1 MNTSKII
8 IALALLLTA
17 AEGRAQVV
25 LEQNALKRA
34 TSSVEGEVSLS
45 GEANNGYSPFWMH
58 ANQNGLNEIIGSS
71 VTLNAYVGHD
81 DHDKPGN
88 WHLSWGLGV
97 QVDYDGEFRVLVPD
111 AFVDFDYK
119 KVCLSVG
126 SKIRRNNELK
136 GDLTSGSQT
145 FGNNALPVPSVRF
158 ELPEYWNISPWIGIK
173 GHFSYGMMTDGNWQ
187 KDYLQPDDAAAFKP
201 RYAKNILLHTKA
213 GYLRVGNVEK
223 FPLTLEGGLE
233 MATQFGGTVYNYGD
247 ANETIEMPSGI
258 KDFVKAIYSGGSD
271 ATDGPYANAGGNTLG
286 SWLVALTYHGKGWKA
301 KAYFDHFF
309 EDHSQ
314 MFMQYGWYD
323 GLVGFEVELP
333 ENRFVSRFC
342 YEYIKTTDQTGPIS
356 HDHTEALPT
365 QISGGDDYYNHVLYQ
380 GWQHFGIPM
389 GNPFYFS
396 PLYRED
402 GSLLFDANR
411 FKAHHLALAGTP
423 VKGLDYKL
431 HFSYVSSWGTY
442 NLPFENPKY
451 QTSLGLSLAWAPEHL
466 GRLNLP
472 GWSLGLD
479 LGWDKGSIIGDNTGA
494 CLAITKSF

>member
-17 AEGRAQVV
+17 AEGRAQVAP
-25 LEQNALKRA
+25 EQNALKRA

-187 KDYLQPDDAAAFKP
+187 KDYLQPDDAAVFKP

-247 ANETIEMPSGI
+247 TNETIEMPSGI

-314 MFMQYGWYD
+314 MFWQYPWKDMLYG
-323 GLVGFEVELP
+323 GEVRLP
-333 ENRFVSRFC
+333 KNPVVSTIL
-342 YEYIKTTDQTGPIS
+342 YEHLRTTDQSGPIY
-356 HDHTEALPT
+356 HDKTANFPT
-365 QISGGDDYYNHVLYQ
+365 AIYGQDDYYNNHVYAA
-380 GWQHFGIPM
+380 WQYAGFSVGNALLPSPIYNTDGNIRFYDNRIKASHIGIE
-389 GNPFYFS
+389 GNPTKEIEYRI
-396 PLYRED
+396 LYTHE
-402 GSLLFDANR
+402 
-411 FKAHHLALAGTP
+411 K
-423 VKGLDYKL
+423 
-431 HFSYVSSWGTY
+431 SWGTY
-442 NLPFENPKY
+442 SNPHTDPVKADFLMIEATY
-451 QTSLGLSLAWAPEHL
+451 SPHQVKGLSIGAAYGQNWGKLL
-466 GRLNLP
+466 GESKGAMLTVSYS
-472 GWSLGLD
+472 GWI
-479 LGWDKGSIIGDNTGA
+479 KHN
-494 CLAITKSF
+494 

>member
-213 GYLRVGNVEK
+213 GYLRLGNVEK

-247 ANETIEMPSGI
+247 TNETIEMPSGI

-271 ATDGPYANAGGNTLG
+271 ATDGLAATLWEAGSLPSHTTARDGRRRLTSTTSSRTTVRCLCNT
-286 SWLVALTYHGKGWKA
+286 
-301 KAYFDHFF
+301 
-309 EDHSQ
+309 
-314 MFMQYGWYD
+314 D
-323 GLVGFEVELP
+323 G
-333 ENRFVSRFC
+333 
-342 YEYIKTTDQTGPIS
+342 TTD
-356 HDHTEALPT
+356 L
-365 QISGGDDYYNHVLYQ
+365 
-380 GWQHFGIPM
+380 
-389 GNPFYFS
+389 
-396 PLYRED
+396 
-402 GSLLFDANR
+402 
-411 FKAHHLALAGTP
+411 
-423 VKGLDYKL
+423 
-431 HFSYVSSWGTY
+431 
-442 NLPFENPKY
+442 
-451 QTSLGLSLAWAPEHL
+451 WAS
-466 GRLNLP
+466 R
-472 GWSLGLD
+472 
-479 LGWDKGSIIGDNTGA
+479 
-494 CLAITKSF
+494 